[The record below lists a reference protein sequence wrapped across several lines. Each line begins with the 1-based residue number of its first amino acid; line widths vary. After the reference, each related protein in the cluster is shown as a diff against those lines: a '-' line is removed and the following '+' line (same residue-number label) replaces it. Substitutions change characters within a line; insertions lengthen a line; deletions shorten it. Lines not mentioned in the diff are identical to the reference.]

1 MPAEQELAASE
12 AMSFLSPVAC
22 QAVGAGLKELTLTDN
37 VAEQLEFAVVAGD
50 CKKHGHTIRLAVD
63 MDIHG
68 YIHGY
73 IHGCIHVWISDLDRA
88 VDISMD
94 INARSLTFFLL

>member
-1 MPAEQELAASE
+1 MIYAEKFVMVTTDEAST
-12 AMSFLSPVAC
+12 
-22 QAVGAGLKELTLTDN
+22 AVL
-37 VAEQLEFAVVAGD
+37 V
-50 CKKHGHTIRLAVD
+50 CRLAVD

-73 IHGCIHVWISDLDRA
+73 IHVWISDLDRA

>member
-1 MPAEQELAASE
+1 MAKG
-12 AMSFLSPVAC
+12 V
-22 QAVGAGLKELTLTDN
+22 DR
-37 VAEQLEFAVVAGD
+37 
-50 CKKHGHTIRLAVD
+50 KKCSLQHSMAHPRNPRLAVD

-73 IHGCIHVWISDLDRA
+73 IHVWISDFSYP

-94 INARSLTFFLL
+94 IVLSHLLIKLNI